1 MILKHSEYD
10 EFSIPEKYLK
20 MSTEELHRE
29 KKRMFAAI
37 TPTPSKTKDVVVA
50 TKNRTVTFH
59 F

>member
-1 MILKHSEYD
+1 MLKYSEHD

-20 MSTEELHRE
+20 MSTEELHKE
-29 KKRMFAAI
+29 KERMFAAI

-50 TKNRTVTFH
+50 TKNRTVTFY